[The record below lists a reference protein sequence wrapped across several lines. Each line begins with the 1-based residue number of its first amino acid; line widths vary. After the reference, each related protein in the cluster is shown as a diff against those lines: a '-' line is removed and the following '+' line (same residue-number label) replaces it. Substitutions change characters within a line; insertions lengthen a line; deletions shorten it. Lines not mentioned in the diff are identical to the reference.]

1 MQNDI
6 KISVVIPTYN
16 RENTIIACVQSV
28 LSQSY
33 PVSEI
38 IIVDDHSTDGTLNR
52 LNGFNE
58 NTIIIIL
65 QTEKQS
71 GAQFARNIGIKA
83 SKSDWIAFLDSDDE
97 WLSNKI
103 EKQISVLKS
112 IDYNP
117 MTVIHSNCYIKN
129 TNSGKKQLWQLDT
142 IDGKNVYKQLLSK
155 SGILFPSILTSK
167 KALTKI
173 NFLDEDCPS
182 YHEWDTSIRLAKY
195 CRFVHLQD
203 PLFIYN
209 IHSNTL
215 SKNSDSTVIGY
226 QYIIN
231 KFEHEIRTQCG
242 QEVFTNHL
250 LINSVMAI
258 NNSKYILGR
267 EILKNISNNFIRKY
281 MLLLFSFLRV
291 KPIYL
296 NKIIQFLL
304 WKKQ

>member
-1 MQNDI
+1 MQNNI

-16 RENTIIACVQSV
+16 RVNTITACVQSV

-33 PVSEI
+33 PVNEI
-38 IIVDDHSTDGTLNR
+38 IIVDDHSTDSTLKQ
-52 LNGFNE
+52 LNGFNDYD
-58 NTIIIIL
+58 NIIIL
-65 QTEKQS
+65 QTEKQF
-71 GAQFARNIGIKA
+71 GAQSARNIGIKA
-83 SKSDWIAFLDSDDE
+83 AKSNWIAFLDSDDE

-103 EKQISVLKS
+103 EKQIAVLKS

-117 MTVIHSNCYIKN
+117 MTVVHSNCYIKN
-129 TNSGKKQLWQLDT
+129 INSGKKQLWQLDT
-142 IDGKNVYKQLLSK
+142 VDGKNVYKQLLSE

-173 NFLDEDCPS
+173 NYLDEDCPS

-195 CRFVHLQD
+195 CRFVHIQE

-209 IHSNTL
+209 IHRNTL

-231 KFEHEIRTQCG
+231 KFEKEIKTQCS
-242 QEVFTNHL
+242 QEIFTNHL

-258 NNSKYILGR
+258 NNSKYIQSR
-267 EILKNISNNFIRKY
+267 KILKNISNNFLKKHI
-281 MLLLFSFLRV
+281 LLLFSYLRV

-296 NKIIQFLL
+296 NKIIQLLL